1 MSAESL
7 GTFLD
12 AEPHGLNGPS
22 GGGVELGAD
31 IQPPPRNFTPETDA
45 QLKTFTSI
53 SKHKRHFTNRTGT
66 VSAKFARKLEREERD
81 EALAALRDIADTSQ
95 STLERGR
102 EAHSPAQAT
111 EHTGVPERPDAPTPE
126 TDAKAVGVIGF
137 YSCATVP
144 ADFAR
149 RLERERA
156 ALATKCKQLSS
167 QLEDWQNFGK
177 YSVDVIRMCVVAAYP
192 EYRETM
198 RRFAVLEDTK

>member
-7 GTFLD
+7 ETFLD

-31 IQPPPRNFTPETDA
+31 IQPPPRNSTPETDA

-66 VSAKFARKLEREERD
+66 VSAKFARKLERERD
-81 EALAALRDIADTSQ
+81 ALD
-95 STLERGR
+95 
-102 EAHSPAQAT
+102 
-111 EHTGVPERPDAPTPE
+111 
-126 TDAKAVGVIGF
+126 
-137 YSCATVP
+137 
-144 ADFAR
+144 
-149 RLERERA
+149 
-156 ALATKCKQLSS
+156 TKCKQLSS

-177 YSVDVIRMCVVAAYP
+177 YSVEVIRMCVVAAYP

-198 RRFAVLEDTK
+198 RRFAVLEAAK